1 MRSGLH
7 KVIGVDLL
15 TDLTYMLRLERNDM
29 SFVPGQCF
37 NLGIPDTAVNREYSS
52 YSGIYDDEL
61 QFLIRQVEGGQV
73 SPKFRSLR
81 AGDMVEVDGAYG
93 MFVIDQDLVKTRK
106 FYFIA
111 TGTGIAPFHC
121 FAKSFRDL
129 DYQLIHGTRYA
140 NECYHRQD
148 YEQGRYINCA
158 TTENSGDFHGR
169 VTDYLKINPP
179 PIDAMF
185 YLCGNRNMINDA
197 YDLLR
202 SRGISS
208 SQIITE
214 VFF

>member
-7 KVIGVDLL
+7 KVIGIDRL

-37 NLGIPDTAVNREYSS
+37 NLGLPDTAVNREYSS
-52 YSGIYDDEL
+52 YSGIYDEEL

-73 SPKFRSLR
+73 SPKFKHLR
-81 AGDMVEVDGAYG
+81 AGDTVEVDGAYG
-93 MFVIDQDLVKTRK
+93 MFVIDPELIETRK

-121 FAKSFRDL
+121 FAKSYRNL
-129 DYQLIHGTRYA
+129 DYQLIHGTRHG

-148 YEQGRYINCA
+148 YEKGRYINCSTA
-158 TTENSGDFHGR
+158 DSNSEFHGR
-169 VTDYLKINPP
+169 VTDYLKANPP
-179 PIDAMF
+179 PVDAMF
-185 YLCGNRNMINDA
+185 YLCGNRNMINEA
-197 YDLLR
+197 YDILR
-202 SRGISS
+202 SHAISS

>member
-1 MRSGLH
+1 MSSGLH

-37 NLGIPDTAVNREYSS
+37 NLGLPDTAVNREYSS
-52 YSGIYDDEL
+52 YSGVYDNEL

-73 SPKFRSLR
+73 SPKFRDLR
-81 AGDMVEVDGAYG
+81 PGDAVEVDGAYG
-93 MFVIDQDLVKTRK
+93 LFVIDPDLAATRK

-121 FAKSFRDL
+121 FAKSFRNL
-129 DYQLIHGTRYA
+129 DYQLIHGTRHA
-140 NECYHRQD
+140 NESYHRQH
-148 YEQGRYINCA
+148 YEKGRYINCA
-158 TTENSGDFHGR
+158 TKDQNSDFHGR
-169 VTDYLKINPP
+169 VTDYLLANPIP
-179 PIDAMF
+179 GDALF

-197 YDLLR
+197 YDILR
-202 SRGISS
+202 SRQISG